1 MPSSTSN
8 SDIKSNLKKDYYFHE
23 NRPIP
28 DLPWKK
34 ISLMAVLIMLLG
46 VIAWEYNARI
56 IWKYPTGHYIDN
68 KGLWAIQRN
77 RIDRSDEN
85 TVAIIGSS
93 RILFDLDLDTYE
105 KTTGT
110 RPIQLALVG
119 TNPRPLLKDLATDE
133 DFKGLLIIGIT
144 PGSFFRHSG
153 GLFGKNPEYYKKE
166 SPTQWLSQQ
175 ISMLIEPH
183 LAFYDNSNWALF
195 TLIERMDFENSVANY
210 NPVSQIWE
218 LSFSKKDRNTKM
230 FWKVEDDPAYQHN
243 AQMAWRTLMQLGDKM
258 GPAPF
263 DHDAYMLGVVADVN
277 AIRSRGG
284 EVVFIR
290 TPSSGDYR
298 PREHKNQPREK
309 FWDRLLTQTNSV
321 GVHFEDHSEL
331 QGFRIPEW
339 SHLHS
344 EDAPKFTKALVP
356 ILDAKLKAANKK
368 GIIKKER

>member
-8 SDIKSNLKKDYYFHE
+8 SNTSPNSEKDYYFHE

-34 ISLMAVLIMLLG
+34 AGLIAALIMVFG
-46 VIAWEYNARI
+46 VFAWEYNARV
-56 IWKYPTGHYIDN
+56 IWGYPAGHYIDN

-77 RIDRSDEN
+77 RIDDSDEN

-105 KTTGT
+105 KATSN

-119 TNPRPLLKDLATDE
+119 TNPRPLLKDLANDA
-133 DFKGLLIIGIT
+133 DFKGLLIVGIT

-153 GLFGKNPEYYKKE
+153 GLFGNNPEYYEKE

-183 LAFYDNSNWALF
+183 LAFYDNSNMALF
-195 TLIERMDFENSVANY
+195 TLIERVDYFENSVANHS
-210 NPVSQIWE
+210 PVSKIWE
-218 LSFSKKDRNTKM
+218 LSYSKKDRNTKM
-230 FWKVEDDPAYQHN
+230 FWKVEDDLAYQHN
-243 AQMAWRTLMQLGDKM
+243 AQMAWRNLMQLGAKR

-277 AIRSRGG
+277 TIRSRGG
-284 EVVFIR
+284 DVVFVR

-298 PREHKNQPREK
+298 PGEAKNQPRDK
-309 FWDRLLTQTNSV
+309 FWDRLLTETNSV
-321 GVHFEDHSEL
+321 GVHFEDHAEL

-344 EDAPKFTKALVP
+344 EDAPKFTEALVP
-356 ILDAKLKAANKK
+356 ILNAKLKAVNKK
-368 GIIKKER
+368 GIMPE